1 MFTPDDI
8 RQMNSAGISEEDV
21 LRQLRLFETGIPY
34 TRLEEAC
41 TVGGG
46 IVHIADSEFDELL
59 ALHKTASDEGRLAKF
74 VPASGAASRMFDVP
88 ITLYH
93 RYHALHRRGIET
105 TASSDSLHRDLLH
118 IIDHLKQFAFF
129 EELQKNLTEHGHSCV
144 QLLDNGDYRL
154 LLKHL
159 LYEPGLNYANL
170 PKALLPFHRY
180 DDHVRT
186 ALEEHLVEAITYVQ
200 DKENVASV
208 HFTISPNHE
217 EAIQLLLTRVL
228 RRYEK
233 ENVLFDISFS
243 FQKPST
249 DTIAV
254 DQNNR
259 PLRDK
264 EGKLVFRPSGHGA
277 LLQNLEEMDSD
288 IVFIK
293 NIDNVAPDYLKET
306 TILYKKLL
314 AGYLIKTQKRAF
326 LYLTLLESGVPSE
339 SAIRE
344 MIRFLQTELSAFIP
358 QDFDQWLFERKKNFI
373 QTKLNRPMRVCGVV
387 KNQGEPGGGPFRVRK
402 PDGSLSLQI
411 VESAQVDPND
421 LQQKAVFQS
430 ARFFNPVDLVC
441 GVRNYK
447 GSLFS
452 LQQFADPDAGL
463 ITIKPK
469 DGKILKALELPGLWN
484 GGMAEWNTIFV
495 EVPAITFNPVKTL
508 LDLLRREHQPQQEKS

>member
-1 MFTPDDI
+1 
-8 RQMNSAGISEEDV
+8 MNNSGISEETV
-21 LRQLRLFETGIPY
+21 IRQLHLFEKGIPY
-34 TRLEEAC
+34 VQLDQAC
-41 TVGGG
+41 SIGNG
-46 IVHIADSEFDELL
+46 ITHIAESEFDELM
-59 ALHKTASDEGRLAKF
+59 ALHAAASAEGRLTKF

-88 ITLYH
+88 MTLYH
-93 RYHALHRRGIET
+93 RHQSIHRRDIE
-105 TASSDSLHRDLLH
+105 ALASDSMYRDLLH
-118 IIDHLKQFAFF
+118 IIDHLKHFAFF
-129 EELQKNLTEHGHSCV
+129 EDFEKKLTEHGYSSAK
-144 QLLDNGDYRL
+144 LLESGDYQI

-159 LYEPGLNYANL
+159 LYEPGLNYAYS

-180 DDHVRT
+180 DDHTRT
-186 ALEEHLVEAITYVQ
+186 ALEEHLVEAVKYVQ
-200 DKENVASV
+200 DRENVASI

-217 EAIQLLLTRVL
+217 EAINLLLSRVL

-264 EGKLVFRPSGHGA
+264 EGKLIFRPSGHGA
-277 LLQNLEEMDSD
+277 LLQNLEELDGD

-293 NIDNVAPDYLKET
+293 NIDNIVPDYLKET
-306 TILYKKLL
+306 TIVYKKLL

-326 LYLTLLESGVPSE
+326 LYLTLLDSGIPSE

-344 MIRFLQTELSAFIP
+344 MIRFLQVELSVFIP
-358 QDFDQWLFERKKNFI
+358 PDFGQWSFDRKKNFI
-373 QTKLNRPMRVCGVV
+373 QTMLNRPLRVCGMV
-387 KNQGEPGGGPFRVRK
+387 KNEGEPGGGPFRVK
-402 PDGSLSLQI
+402 KTDGASSLQI
-411 VESAQVDPND
+411 VESTQVDMKIS
-421 LQQKAVFQS
+421 QQKTVFQS
-430 ARFFNPVDLVC
+430 SKFFNPVDLVC

-447 GSLFS
+447 GSLFP
-452 LQQFADPDAGL
+452 LQQFADPEAGL
-463 ITIKPK
+463 ISIKSK
-469 DGKILKALELPGLWN
+469 DGMTLKALELPGLWN

-508 LDLLRREHQPQQEKS
+508 LDLLRPEHQPQQETT

>member
-8 RQMNSAGISEEDV
+8 RQMNSAGISEESV
-21 LRQLRLFETGIPY
+21 RAQWHRLEKGIPY
-34 TRLEEAC
+34 VQLEEAC
-41 TVGGG
+41 SIGNG
-46 IVHIADSEFDELL
+46 ITSIAESEFDELL
-59 ALHKTASDEGRLAKF
+59 ALHRTASEEGRCSKF
-74 VPASGAASRMFDVP
+74 VPASGAASRMFGAP

-93 RYHALHRRGIET
+93 HHHTLHRSDIEKL
-105 TASSDSLHRDLLH
+105 ASSDSMHRDVLH
-118 IIDHLKQFAFF
+118 LMDHLRQFAFF
-129 EELQKNLTEHGHSCV
+129 EALEKSLMEHGHSCEK
-144 QLLDNGDYRL
+144 LLESGEYGL

-159 LYEPGLNYANL
+159 LYEPGLNYAHA
-170 PKALLPFHRY
+170 PKALLQFHRY

-186 ALEEHLVEAITYVQ
+186 ALEEHLVEAVATVQ
-200 DKENVASV
+200 DRENVASI
-208 HFTISPNHE
+208 HFTISPHHE
-217 EAIQLLLTRVL
+217 EAIHLLLARVL

-264 EGKLVFRPSGHGA
+264 EGRLVFRPSGHGA
-277 LLQNLEEMDSD
+277 LLQNLEEIGGD

-293 NIDNVAPDYLKET
+293 NIDNVVPDYLKAT
-306 TILYKKLL
+306 TIHYKKLL

-344 MIRFLQTELSAFIP
+344 MIRFLQTELSVFIP
-358 QDFDQWLFERKKNFI
+358 HDFEQWPFEKKKNYI
-373 QTKLNRPMRVCGVV
+373 QAKLNRPMRVCGMV
-387 KNQGEPGGGPFRVRK
+387 KNEGEPGGGPFRVRK
-402 PDGSLSLQI
+402 ADGGRSLQI
-411 VESAQVDPND
+411 VESAQVDPNNAE
-421 LQQKAVFQS
+421 QKTIFQS
-430 ARFFNPVDLVC
+430 ASFFNPVDLVC

-452 LQQFADPDAGL
+452 LQPFADAEAGL
-463 ITIKPK
+463 ITVKSK
-469 DGKILKALELPGLWN
+469 DGVTVKALELPGLWN

-495 EVPAITFNPVKTL
+495 EVPAITFNPVKTV
-508 LDLLRREHQPQQEKS
+508 LDLLRPEHQPQQEKP